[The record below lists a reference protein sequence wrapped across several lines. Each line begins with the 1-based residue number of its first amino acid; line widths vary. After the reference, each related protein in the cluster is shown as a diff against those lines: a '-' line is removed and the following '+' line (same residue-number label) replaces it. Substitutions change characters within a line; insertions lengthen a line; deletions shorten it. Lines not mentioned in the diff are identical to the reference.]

1 MKADKKIFYT
11 ADNIMLYGESKI
23 VLIERLGDVPGL
35 ALVGGMQD
43 EGESLQ
49 TTGIREGFEE
59 TGLVFEPTEL
69 FRVYAE
75 DGRDPRGRFVTAVFI
90 GTASGKPRDEMNLT
104 RVRLED
110 IDDLPGLIPQF
121 VFDHGKIVED
131 YLAYRSATMNRK

>member
-1 MKADKKIFYT
+1 
-11 ADNIMLYGESKI
+11 MLYGENKI
-23 VLIERLGDVPGL
+23 VLIERLGDIPGL

-49 TTGIREGFEE
+49 TTIIREAFEE

-75 DGRDPRGRFVTAVFI
+75 EGRDPRGSYVTAVFI
-90 GTASGKPRDEMNLT
+90 GKASGKPKDEANLT

-110 IDDLPGLIPQF
+110 IKDLPEIIPQF
-121 VFDHGKIVED
+121 VFDHGKIIED
-131 YLAYRSATMNRK
+131 YLAYSSVATNKR